1 MNPIGKPVVLTA
13 NFKKLGLL
21 GGIGLICFF
30 IFQLLIPSLS
40 NPSPESVMNAKVISK
55 QEAVIHALDFARSE
69 LGYTESQPE
78 EPVVTYQAETD
89 LYGYL
94 SREKLLQQYDRTWK
108 KNYPYETFRVDLPES
123 SAKSKLQIHVDLS
136 TGKVVSFKRITSSTN
151 YTQADISTDEQ
162 ARNRL
167 VRVAEDG
174 MTLEAKEQAAAVW
187 VKRFG
192 FKPSDLKLATTE
204 KEGGLKY
211 TVDDKKIGASVLTL
225 AFTFEDGDVRSFT
238 QSFSAPSSYTDYI
251 EKQTFWANWMTYAG
265 YALFSFVLGVLAI
278 VYASLTRR
286 HTSFVRGIVLSV
298 VYFIASI
305 AGTMNMLPLLQAEA
319 GGKGMLIFLM
329 VFQIGVTFFMAVA
342 LYFSLVGGDGLMR
355 QVGLNA
361 WPRAKEPGYGLYVL
375 RSMYVGYLWAFI
387 LLGVQSILFFI
398 LERTFN
404 TFSTTDATQ
413 SPYNMAY
420 PWLLPIMAWMAGIG
434 EETVYRLF
442 GIPMVKKIVKNT
454 FVACLITTLIWALG
468 HTLYPIYPV
477 ISRPIEL
484 TFLGLLFS
492 FVFLRYGFIAA
503 MFSHVIFDSILM
515 GLSVMSLGDTVNVS
529 AGLFWILLPAIVG
542 YLIYWFS
549 PKKPNR
555 MMFEPIQKEE
565 PYSTTPPPEGQL

>member
-78 EPVVTYQAETD
+78 KPVVTYQAETD

-174 MTLEAKEQAAAVW
+174 MTLEAKEQTAAVW

-204 KEGGLKY
+204 NEGGLKY

-225 AFTFEDGDVRSFT
+225 AFTFEDGDVRSFS
-238 QSFSAPSSYTDYI
+238 QSFSAPSSYTDYV

-265 YALFSFVLGVLAI
+265 YALFSFALGVLAI

-329 VFQIGVTFFMAVA
+329 VFQIGVTFVMAVA

-542 YLIYWFS
+542 YIIYWFS

-555 MMFEPIQKEE
+555 IMFEPIKKEE

>member
-78 EPVVTYQAETD
+78 EPLVTYQAETD

-204 KEGGLKY
+204 QEGGLKY

-298 VYFIASI
+298 IYFIASI

-542 YLIYWFS
+542 YIIYWFS

>member
-21 GGIGLICFF
+21 GGVGLICFF
-30 IFQLLIPSLS
+30 IFQLLLPSLS
-40 NPSPESVMNAKVISK
+40 NPSPETLTNAKIISK

-78 EPVVTYQAETD
+78 KPVVTYQAETD

-108 KNYPYETFRVDLPES
+108 KNYPYETFRVDLPDS
-123 SAKSKLQIHVDLS
+123 SGKGKLQIHVDLS

-151 YTQADISTDEQ
+151 YTQADVSTDERAQ
-162 ARNRL
+162 NRL
-167 VRVAEDG
+167 VRIAEGD
-174 MTLEAKEQAAAVW
+174 MTLEAKEEAAAIW
-187 VKRFG
+187 IKRFG
-192 FKPSDLKLATTE
+192 FKPSELKLATTE
-204 KEGGLKY
+204 GDGGLKY
-211 TVDDKKIGASVLTL
+211 TVDEKKIGASVLTL
-225 AFTFEDGDVRSFT
+225 SFTFEDGDVRSFT
-238 QSFSAPSSYTDYI
+238 QSFSAPSSYTDYV
-251 EKQTFWANWMTYAG
+251 KQQTYWANWMTYAG

-286 HTSFVRGIVLSV
+286 HTSFVRGIILSI
-298 VYFIASI
+298 VYFIASV
-305 AGTMNMLPLLQAEA
+305 AGTMNMLPLLQSEA
-319 GGKGMLIFLM
+319 GSKGMLIFLM
-329 VFQIGVTFFMAVA
+329 IFQIGVTFFMAVA
-342 LYFSLVGGDGLMR
+342 IYFSLVGGDGLMR
-355 QVGLNA
+355 QIGLNA

-387 LLGVQSILFFI
+387 LLGVQSILFFV

-503 MFSHVIFDSILM
+503 MFSHIIFDSILM
-515 GLSVMSLGDTVNVS
+515 GLSVISLGDTVNVS

-542 YLIYWFS
+542 YIIYWFS

-555 MMFEPIQKEE
+555 TMFEPVKKEE
-565 PYSTTPPPEGQL
+565 PYPTTPPPEGQL

>member
-151 YTQADISTDEQ
+151 YTQADISTDEE

-167 VRVAEDG
+167 IRVAEDG

-211 TVDDKKIGASVLTL
+211 TVDDKK
-225 AFTFEDGDVRSFT
+225 
-238 QSFSAPSSYTDYI
+238 SAP
-251 EKQTFWANWMTYAG
+251 
-265 YALFSFVLGVLAI
+265 
-278 VYASLTRR
+278 R
-286 HTSFVRGIVLSV
+286 
-298 VYFIASI
+298 
-305 AGTMNMLPLLQAEA
+305 
-319 GGKGMLIFLM
+319 
-329 VFQIGVTFFMAVA
+329 
-342 LYFSLVGGDGLMR
+342 
-355 QVGLNA
+355 
-361 WPRAKEPGYGLYVL
+361 
-375 RSMYVGYLWAFI
+375 YLH
-387 LLGVQSILFFI
+387 
-398 LERTFN
+398 
-404 TFSTTDATQ
+404 
-413 SPYNMAY
+413 
-420 PWLLPIMAWMAGIG
+420 WLLLSK
-434 EETVYRLF
+434 TVMFAPSLKAFR
-442 GIPMVKKIVKNT
+442 PR
-454 FVACLITTLIWALG
+454 
-468 HTLYPIYPV
+468 
-477 ISRPIEL
+477 RPI
-484 TFLGLLFS
+484 
-492 FVFLRYGFIAA
+492 
-503 MFSHVIFDSILM
+503 
-515 GLSVMSLGDTVNVS
+515 
-529 AGLFWILLPAIVG
+529 
-542 YLIYWFS
+542 
-549 PKKPNR
+549 
-555 MMFEPIQKEE
+555 PIISK
-565 PYSTTPPPEGQL
+565 SKHFGRIG

>member
-1 MNPIGKPVVLTA
+1 MNPIGKPVMLSA
-13 NFKKLGLL
+13 NFKRLSLF

-40 NPSPESVMNAKVISK
+40 NPDSKSLMNTATISK
-55 QEAVIHALDFARSE
+55 QEAVNHALDFARSE
-69 LGYTESQPE
+69 LGYTESPPKK
-78 EPVVTYQAETD
+78 PVVTYQAETD
-89 LYGYL
+89 LFGYL
-94 SREKLLQQYDRTWK
+94 SREKLLQQYDRTWEK
-108 KNYPYETFRVDLPES
+108 SYPYETFRVDLPEPS
-123 SAKSKLQIHVDLS
+123 TKGKLQIHVDLS
-136 TGKVVSFKRITSSTN
+136 TGKVVSFKRLTSSTN
-151 YTQADISTDEQ
+151 YTQADMSTDEQ
-162 ARNRL
+162 ARSRL
-167 VRVAEDG
+167 VRVAEGD

-187 VKRFG
+187 IKRFG
-192 FKPSDLKLATTE
+192 FKPSDLKLMTDE
-204 KEGGLKY
+204 GEGGLKY
-211 TVDDKKIGASVLTL
+211 TVDGKQIGSSVLTL

-238 QSFSAPSSYTDYI
+238 QSFSAPSSYTDYVK
-251 EKQTFWANWMTYAG
+251 KQTYWANWLTYAG

-278 VYASLTRR
+278 VYAALTRR

-298 VYFIASI
+298 VYFVATM
-305 AGTMNMLPLLQAEA
+305 AGTLNMLPLLQAEA
-319 GGKGMLIFLM
+319 GSRGMLIFLI
-329 VFQIGVTFFMAVA
+329 VLQIGVSFAMAIA

-387 LLGVQSILFFI
+387 LLGVQSILFFV
-398 LERTFN
+398 LERTLN
-404 TFSTTDATQ
+404 TFSTTDASQ
-413 SPYNMAY
+413 SPYNMVY

-434 EETVYRLF
+434 EEAVYRLF
-442 GIPMVKKIVKNT
+442 GIPMVKKIVRNT

-503 MFSHVIFDSILM
+503 MFSHVIFDSTLM
-515 GLSVMSLGDTVNVS
+515 GLSVMSLGDTVNLS
-529 AGLFWILLPAIVG
+529 AGLFWIILPAIVG
-542 YLIYWFS
+542 YIVYWFS
-549 PKKPNR
+549 PKKPTR
-555 MMFEPIQKEE
+555 IMFEPVQKEE

>member
-13 NFKKLGLL
+13 NFKRLGLL

-30 IFQLLIPSLS
+30 VFQLLIPSFS
-40 NPSPESVMNAKVISK
+40 NPNPEALTNAKIISK

-78 EPVVTYQAETD
+78 KPVVTYQAETD

-108 KNYPYETFRVDLPES
+108 KSYPYETFRVDLPEPS
-123 SAKSKLQIHVDLS
+123 SKSKVQVHVDLS
-136 TGKVVSFKRITSSTN
+136 TGKVVSFKRITSSTS

-162 ARNRL
+162 ARSRL
-167 VRVAEDG
+167 VRAAEGD
-174 MTLEAKEQAAAVW
+174 MTLEAKEQAAAAW

-192 FKPSDLKLATTE
+192 FKPSDLKLATS
-204 KEGGLKY
+204 KGEGGLKY
-211 TVDDKKIGASVLTL
+211 TVNDKKIGSSVLTL
-225 AFTFEDGDVRSFT
+225 AFTFEDGNVRSFT
-238 QSFSAPSSYTDYI
+238 QSFSAPSSYTDYVK
-251 EKQTFWANWMTYAG
+251 KQTYWANWMTYAG
-265 YALFSFVLGVLAI
+265 YALFSLVLGILGI

-286 HTSFVRGIVLSV
+286 HTSFVRGIVLSI
-298 VYFIASI
+298 VYFAASM
-305 AGTMNMLPLLQAEA
+305 AGTFNMLPILQAEA
-319 GGKGMLIFLM
+319 GGRGALIFLM
-329 VFQIGVTFFMAVA
+329 ILQIFITFVMAVS

-355 QVGLNA
+355 KVGLNA

-387 LLGVQSILFFI
+387 LLGVQSILFFV

-434 EETVYRLF
+434 EEAVYRLF
-442 GIPMVKKIVKNT
+442 GIPMVKKMVRNT

-515 GLSVMSLGDTVNVS
+515 GLSVMSLGDTVNLT
-529 AGLFWILLPAIVG
+529 AGLFWIVLPAIVG
-542 YLIYWFS
+542 YIIYWFS

-555 MMFEPIQKEE
+555 VMFEPIKKEE

>member
-13 NFKKLGLL
+13 NFKRLGLL

-30 IFQLLIPSLS
+30 VFQLLIPSLS
-40 NPSPESVMNAKVISK
+40 NPNPEALTSAKVISK
-55 QEAVIHALDFARSE
+55 QEAVLHALDFARSK

-78 EPVVTYQAETD
+78 KPIVTYQAETD

-108 KNYPYETFRVDLPES
+108 KSYPYETFRVDLPEPS
-123 SAKSKLQIHVDLS
+123 SKNKLQIHVDLS
-136 TGKVVSFKRITSSTN
+136 TGKVVSFKRITSSTS
-151 YTQADISTDEQ
+151 YTQADVSTDEEE
-162 ARNRL
+162 RSRL
-167 VRVAEDG
+167 IRAAEGD
-174 MTLEAKEQAAAVW
+174 MTLEAKKQAAGIW

-192 FKPSDLKLATTE
+192 FKPSDLKLATAE
-204 KEGGLKY
+204 GEGGLKY
-211 TVDDKKIGASVLTL
+211 TVDDKKIGSSVLTL

-238 QSFSAPSSYTDYI
+238 QSFSAPPSYTDYVK
-251 EKQTFWANWMTYAG
+251 KQTFWANWMTYAG
-265 YALFSFVLGVLAI
+265 YALFSLALGILAI

-305 AGTMNMLPLLQAEA
+305 AGTLNMLPILQAEA
-319 GGKGMLIFLM
+319 GRRGMLVFLM
-329 VFQIGVTFFMAVA
+329 VMQMVITFVMAVS

-355 QVGLNA
+355 KIGLNA

-387 LLGVQSILFFI
+387 LLGVQSILFFV

-434 EETVYRLF
+434 EEAVYRLF
-442 GIPMVKKIVKNT
+442 GIPMVKKMVRNT

-468 HTLYPIYPV
+468 HTLYPVYPV
-477 ISRPIEL
+477 FSRPIEL

-515 GLSVMSLGDTVNVS
+515 GLSVMSLGNTVNLT
-529 AGLFWILLPAIVG
+529 AGLFWIVLPAIVG
-542 YLIYWFS
+542 YIIYWFS

-555 MMFEPIQKEE
+555 VMFEPIKKEE

>member
-21 GGIGLICFF
+21 GGVGLICFF

-40 NPSPESVMNAKVISK
+40 NPSPESLMNAKVISK

-78 EPVVTYQAETD
+78 KPVVTYQAETD

-94 SREKLLQQYDRTWK
+94 SREKLVQEYDRTWK
-108 KNYPYETFRVDLPES
+108 KNYPYETFRVDLPDS
-123 SAKSKLQIHVDLS
+123 SAKGKLQIHVDLS

-151 YTQADISTDEQ
+151 YTQADVSTDEQ
-162 ARNRL
+162 AQSRL
-167 VRVAEDG
+167 VRVAEGD
-174 MTLEAKEQAAAVW
+174 MTLEAKEQAAAIW
-187 VKRFG
+187 IKRFG
-192 FKPSDLKLATTE
+192 FKPSELKLATTE
-204 KEGGLKY
+204 GEGGLKY
-211 TVDDKKIGASVLTL
+211 TVDGKKIGASVLTL

-238 QSFSAPSSYTDYI
+238 QSFSAPSSYTDYVK
-251 EKQTFWANWMTYAG
+251 KQTYWANWMTYAG

-286 HTSFVRGIVLSV
+286 HTSFVRGIILSI

-319 GGKGMLIFLM
+319 GSKGMLIFLM
-329 VFQIGVTFFMAVA
+329 VFQVGVTFFMAVA

-387 LLGVQSILFFI
+387 LLGVQSILFFV

-515 GLSVMSLGDTVNVS
+515 GLSVISLGDTVNVS

-542 YLIYWFS
+542 YIIYWFS

-555 MMFEPIQKEE
+555 IMFEPMKKEE

>member
-1 MNPIGKPVVLTA
+1 MNPIGKPVVLSA
-13 NFKKLGLL
+13 NFKRLGLL
-21 GGIGLICFF
+21 GGIGLVCFF
-30 IFQLLIPSLS
+30 IFQLLIPALS
-40 NPSPESVMNAKVISK
+40 NPSSESLMNTATISK
-55 QEAVIHALDFARSE
+55 QEAVIHALEFARSE
-69 LGYTESQPE
+69 LSYTESPSE
-78 EPVVTYQAETD
+78 KPVVTYQAETD

-108 KNYPYETFRVDLPES
+108 KSYPYETFRVDLADPS
-123 SAKSKLQIHVDLS
+123 TKGKLQIHVDLS
-136 TGKVVSFKRITSSTN
+136 TGKVVSFKRVTSSTN
-151 YTQADISTDEQ
+151 YTQADISTDKQ
-162 ARNRL
+162 ARSRL
-167 VRVAEDG
+167 IRVAEGD
-174 MTLEAKEQAAAVW
+174 MTLEAKEQAASVW

-192 FKPSDLKLATTE
+192 FKPSDLKLATSE
-204 KEGGLKY
+204 GEGGLSY
-211 TVDDKKIGASVLTL
+211 TVVGKQIGSSVLTL

-238 QSFSAPSSYTDYI
+238 QSFSAPSSYTDYVN
-251 EKQTFWANWMTYAG
+251 KQTYWANWMTYAG
-265 YALFSFVLGVLAI
+265 YALFSLVLGILAI

-298 VYFIASI
+298 VYFVATI
-305 AGTMNMLPLLQAEA
+305 AGTLNMLPLLQAEA
-319 GGKGMLIFLM
+319 GSKGMLIFLM
-329 VFQIGVTFFMAVA
+329 IFQIGVSLAMAVA

-387 LLGVQSILFFI
+387 LLGVQSILFFV
-398 LERTFN
+398 LERTLN

-434 EETVYRLF
+434 EEAVYRLF
-442 GIPMVKKIVKNT
+442 GIPMVKKIVRNT

-484 TFLGLLFS
+484 TFIGLLFS

-515 GLSVMSLGDTVNVS
+515 GFSVMSLGDTVNLS

-542 YLIYWFS
+542 YVIYWFS

-555 MMFEPIQKEE
+555 IMFEPVKKEE

>member
-1 MNPIGKPVVLTA
+1 MNRIGNPVVLSA
-13 NFKKLGLL
+13 NFKRLGLL

-40 NPSPESVMNAKVISK
+40 NPSSESLMNTATITK
-55 QEAVIHALDFARSE
+55 QEAVNNALDFARSE
-69 LGYTESQPE
+69 LGYTESPPE
-78 EPVVTYQAETD
+78 MPVVTYQAETD

-94 SREKLLQQYDRTWK
+94 SREKLLPQYDRTWK
-108 KNYPYETFRVDLPES
+108 KSYPYETFRVDLPDPSTKE
-123 SAKSKLQIHVDLS
+123 KLQIHVDLS
-136 TGKVVSFKRITSSTN
+136 TGKVVSFKRMTSSTN
-151 YTQADISTDEQ
+151 YAQADISTDEQ
-162 ARNRL
+162 ARSRL
-167 VRVAEDG
+167 VRAAEGD

-192 FKPSDLKLATTE
+192 FKPSDLKLVTNE
-204 KEGGLKY
+204 GEGGLKY
-211 TVDDKKIGASVLTL
+211 TVDGKQIGSSVLTL

-238 QSFSAPSSYTDYI
+238 QSFSAPSSYTDYVK
-251 EKQTFWANWMTYAG
+251 KQTYWANWMTYAG
-265 YALFSFVLGVLAI
+265 YALFTFVLAVLAI

-298 VYFIASI
+298 VYFVATM
-305 AGTMNMLPLLQAEA
+305 AGTLNMLPLLQAEA
-319 GGKGMLIFLM
+319 GSRGMLIFLM
-329 VFQIGVTFFMAVA
+329 VFQVGVSFAMTVA

-355 QVGLNA
+355 QIGLNT

-375 RSMYVGYLWAFI
+375 HSMYVGYLWAFI
-387 LLGVQSILFFI
+387 LLGVQSILFFV

-434 EETVYRLF
+434 EEAVYRLF
-442 GIPMVKKIVKNT
+442 GIPMVKKIVRNT

-515 GLSVMSLGDTVNVS
+515 GFSVMSLGDTVNLS

-542 YLIYWFS
+542 YVIYWFS

-555 MMFEPIQKEE
+555 IMFEPLKKEE
-565 PYSTTPPPEGQL
+565 PYTTTPPPEGQL